1 MSPVRSS
8 LVLAAT
14 LALACPAL
22 ADPVEPPV
30 MTAAPARLDW
40 TLTRAADGAS
50 LQIAYTVTNTT
61 DRTIYLCDAL
71 PVPGQQRF
79 VLGRT
84 YINVAGGAPGEVRFV
99 RGRLASIAPVIL
111 PLEPGARPLAPG
123 ASLQG
128 TAIVPLPLIA
138 SHYHGKAQPLSGA
151 PTTAWLELGWVEADA
166 HWRNLSLETGQS
178 LTTPGPEDEMFW
190 LRAGPIPVP

>member
-1 MSPVRSS
+1 MRTWAAIA
-8 LVLAAT
+8 LAELAA
-14 LALACPAL
+14 LASPAL
-22 ADPVEPPV
+22 ADPVEPPA

-50 LQIAYTVTNTT
+50 LQIAYTVTSTA

-71 PVPGQQRF
+71 PVPGQQSF

-84 YINVAGGAPGEVRFV
+84 FINVAGGAPGEVRLV

-123 ASLQG
+123 ATLQG

-138 SHYHGKAQPLSGA
+138 AHYHGKAQPLSGA
-151 PTTAWLELGWVEADA
+151 PAQVWLELGWVEADA
-166 HWRNLSLETGQS
+166 HWRNLTLETGQV
-178 LTTPGPEDEMFW
+178 LTTPGPEDEMGW
-190 LRAGPIPVP
+190 LRAGPLPVP